1 MTLFSK
7 EPTDAGIKQFWQ
19 DTEQQIGEPIVAY
32 GLAEYRSGGEE
43 EGPLWGLIYV
53 TATRVFFRH
62 FPQTSWISSLMST
75 GTVQP
80 QPGEVRPKKAK
91 ERDITMVWPLTRFRR
106 LEESRGKEGGW
117 RRIIFGSK
125 TLPVSLE
132 PVTEGG
138 LGGHPVVFSIE
149 HNRKAILEALE
160 RGINR

>member
-7 EPTDAGIKQFWQ
+7 EPTDAGIRQFWQ
-19 DTEQQIGEPIVAY
+19 DTETQIGEPILAY
-32 GLAEYRSGGEE
+32 GLAEYLSGGEE

-62 FPQTSWISSLMST
+62 FPQTSWISSLVSS
-75 GTVQP
+75 GGAQV
-80 QPGEVRPKKAK
+80 GGVRPKKAK
-91 ERDITMVWPLTRFRR
+91 ERDITMVWPLARFHR
-106 LEESRGKEGGW
+106 LEEPRSREVWW

-125 TLPVSLE
+125 TLPVSLQ

-160 RGINR
+160 GKISR